1 MNRPQAQRTNLPWLA
16 AATAVAVA
24 ILPFLFT
31 LKFMLARNAEGQDP
45 ALLWI
50 ALATFGSGLLF
61 KGWVTFLIAQWRG
74 ERRGELAFRR
84 PALLMLAFAVGLLVW
99 IALTTLLY
107 QLAFAA
113 LHQSG
118 VRIDLMNAAMTL
130 LSPLLST
137 LGIWLAWWAATRLLR
152 NDVLPSLAQP
162 NMAPRVAGLAALS
175 LAAVLLSLTP
185 LALPTLMLAVSD
197 ARLSLLVYWGSATL
211 PVVFAFVGALLGL
224 RGGVHAVH
232 GGRLLGASLA
242 AMVSAGLLS
251 YGSVVLTSDLLRTQF
266 DLSARVAAILCAT
279 MLLAGIIG
287 CYGLWIHVFY
297 RGVRRNR
304 AANMVPAPP
313 PLQA

>member
-50 ALATFGSGLLF
+50 MLATFGSGLLF

-84 PALLMLAFAVGLLVW
+84 PALLMLVFAVGLLVW
-99 IALTTLLY
+99 IALTILLY
-107 QLAFAA
+107 QLAFAT

-137 LGIWLAWWAATRLLR
+137 LGIWLAWWVATRLLR

-175 LAAVLLSLTP
+175 LAVVLLGATP
-185 LALPTLMLAVSD
+185 LVLPTLTLAISD
-197 ARLSLLVYWGSATL
+197 TSLSLLVYWSSAIV
-211 PVVFAFVGALLGL
+211 PVALAFVGALLGL
-224 RGGVHAVH
+224 RGGVPAVH
-232 GGRLLGASLA
+232 GGRLLGASLVA
-242 AMVSAGLLS
+242 IVSAGLLS
-251 YGSVVLTSDLLRTQF
+251 YGSFVLTSDLLRPQF
-266 DLSARVAAILCAT
+266 DLSAGVAATLCAV
-279 MLLAGIIG
+279 MLLTGIVG

-297 RGVRRNR
+297 RGVRRDR
-304 AANMVPAPP
+304 FAGAALAPP
-313 PLQA
+313 PLRT